1 MDAFTAIFSTFT
13 SSAASTTEA
22 PRNQEAA
29 GKGNGITLSCVI
41 A

>member
-1 MDAFTAIFSTFT
+1 MDAFTAIFTTFT

-22 PRNQEAA
+22 PRNDEKNP
-29 GKGNGITLSCVI
+29 GGMTLGCVV